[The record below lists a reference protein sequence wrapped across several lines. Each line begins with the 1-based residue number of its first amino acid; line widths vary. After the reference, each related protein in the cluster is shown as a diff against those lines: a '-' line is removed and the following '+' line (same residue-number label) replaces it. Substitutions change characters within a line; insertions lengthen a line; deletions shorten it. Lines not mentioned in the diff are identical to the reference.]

1 MAFLFSLL
9 ITHTALA
16 LFISTGRCSLRYT
29 PPYFAWWCI
38 IYFGDKSY
46 WYCIIVVAA

>member
-16 LFISTGRCSLRYT
+16 LFITTQSMAACSEENTVQL
-29 PPYFAWWCI
+29 C
-38 IYFGDKSY
+38 
-46 WYCIIVVAA
+46 VVVYYIFWG